1 MTMAKVRERYWV
13 PRLRC
18 LAKKMR
24 KNCNGC
30 KRFQAKAFQAPPP
43 SNLPSTRTQGTTPF
57 QVLGVDFAG
66 PIKYELKAKREG
78 KAYLVLF
85 ACSLT
90 RAVHLELIRSLETKD
105 FISCF
110 KRFVARRGRPE
121 QVYSDNGA
129 TFKAAVKWL
138 HQVREDEQFNHI
150 LAGLTIKWWFNL
162 SRAPWWGGQFERLIG
177 LFKNAFYKSI
187 GNGTLKWSELEEVV
201 LDVEIAVN
209 NRRLIYLGDDV
220 QQPVLTPSS
229 MLQINPTYILESEAH
244 HLADK
249 DLKKRAKFLQE
260 CKRVMWNRWSRE
272 YVHSLRERHC
282 RAGGKQ
288 TPH

>member
-1 MTMAKVRERYWV
+1 M
-13 PRLRC
+13 
-18 LAKKMR
+18 
-24 KNCNGC
+24 
-30 KRFQAKAFQAPPP
+30 F
-43 SNLPSTRTQGTTPF
+43 
-57 QVLGVDFAG
+57 
-66 PIKYELKAKREG
+66 
-78 KAYLVLF
+78 
-85 ACSLT
+85 
-90 RAVHLELIRSLETKD
+90 TKD

-138 HQVREDEQFNHI
+138 QQVREDEQFNHI

-229 MLQINPTYILESEAH
+229 MLQINPTYIPESEAY

-249 DLKKRAKFLQE
+249 DLKKRGKFLQE
-260 CKRVMWNRWSRE
+260 CRRVMWNRWSRE